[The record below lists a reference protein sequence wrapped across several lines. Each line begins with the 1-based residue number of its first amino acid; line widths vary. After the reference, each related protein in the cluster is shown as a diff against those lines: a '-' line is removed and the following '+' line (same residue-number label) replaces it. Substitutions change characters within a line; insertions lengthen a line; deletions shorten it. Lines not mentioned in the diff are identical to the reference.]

1 MDVDNDKQIESRWCC
16 SETLVESK
24 THFHLGGVNELSGLA
39 NNKIFFEALVSFD
52 VNEVSFKR
60 I

>member
-1 MDVDNDKQIESRWCC
+1 MINRLNCDGVVLKRS
-16 SETLVESK
+16 VESK
-24 THFHLGGVNELSGLA
+24 THFHLRGVNELPGLA

-60 I
+60 T